1 MNFRVVWLR
10 KVVAALARSYVYA
23 RETGRDATAIT
34 RAMAEIDAGLER
46 NPSSLGESRPE
57 GHRVHIINPI
67 TIGFEV
73 FDDERVVVV
82 TFVRYHPH
90 D

>member
-1 MNFRVVWLR
+1 MNYRVVWLR
-10 KVVAALARSYVYA
+10 KVVSDLARSYVYA
-23 RETGRDATAIT
+23 REAGRNAGAIT
-34 RAMAEIDAGLER
+34 RAMADIEAGLER
-46 NPSSLGESRPE
+46 HPSDLGESRPE
-57 GHRVHIINPI
+57 GHRLYIVNPI

-82 TFVRYHPH
+82 TLVRYHPH